1 MHHAPCTLHLA
12 PSTLLPFLFLDFI
25 PPHLCVMQLIVH
37 HYIFQCQGVL
47 LWCTKILTEG
57 LPLLFGAPFSMS
69 ARYLLHIMLLILPT
83 NAHEWIKKIQQ
94 SSLRTV
100 HVYRCVCVCAYH
112 CAQLLYKVQYRTVLK
127 IFLLILQTS
136 IIAQTLSIE
145 GRRE

>member
-1 MHHAPCTLHLA
+1 LLVLNTIKHFLLQNISSVVHHAPCTLHLA

-83 NAHEWIKKIQQ
+83 NAREWIKK
-94 SSLRTV
+94 SNSHL
-100 HVYRCVCVCAYH
+100 
-112 CAQLLYKVQYRTVLK
+112 
-127 IFLLILQTS
+127 
-136 IIAQTLSIE
+136 
-145 GRRE
+145 